1 MKLYSV
7 GVIFQANAAEP
18 ALRGRRY
25 CPLQGL
31 SAAALDLPA
40 QIRTA
45 RRAAACDCHPWA
57 ASGRFGGEPIHG

>member
-18 ALRGRRY
+18 ALRGRR
-25 CPLQGL
+25 CCALEGL

-45 RRAAACDCHPWA
+45 RRADACDGHPWA
-57 ASGRFGGEPIHG
+57 ASGRFGGEHIHG

>member
-18 ALRGRRY
+18 ALRGRRC
-25 CPLQGL
+25 CPLEGL

-45 RRAAACDCHPWA
+45 RRAAACGGQPWA
-57 ASGRFGGEPIHG
+57 ASGRFGGEHIHG